1 MKLEQAV
8 DAVISPAQTELME
21 GILLCVG
28 NILIINEN
36 YRSKLI
42 EYRVLDKIVIAKFA
56 CFSSNAKICAHF
68 LWMITNFLEKRFV
81 VTDSILFTMIEKA
94 FAALTKYPTKQNI
107 EEVLFIILFCLSRK
121 AKTAEKVEFLAQL
134 GGIKLCMHYFTE
146 NINYEV
152 TNHIGVCLCICKS
165 TAEAGYFD
173 DFPPNLAEVV
183 FHHTS

>member
-1 MKLEQAV
+1 
-8 DAVISPAQTELME
+8 ME
-21 GILLCVG
+21 GIVLCVG

-56 CFSSNAKICAHF
+56 CFSSNSKICAHL

-94 FAALTKYPTKQNI
+94 FATLTKYPTKQNI
-107 EEVLFIILFCLSRK
+107 EEVLFIMLFCLSRK
-121 AKTAEKVEFLAQL
+121 GKRAEKVEVLVHL
-134 GGIKLCMHYFTE
+134 GGIKLCMRYFTE
-146 NINYEV
+146 NINFEV

-165 TAEAGYFD
+165 ISEAGYFD
-173 DFPPNLAEVV
+173 DFPRNLAEVD
-183 FHHTS
+183 FHHAS